1 MSIATSSDVRPSD
14 GADEVPMVQ
23 LLTPEGKRVDDPEYG
38 SYLADVDDAQLRE
51 FYRQMVL
58 VRRVDNEGTAL
69 QRQGQLGLWA
79 PVLGQEATQIGTGLA
94 TSPQDYIFPTY
105 REHGVAMMRG
115 VPPETLLGMFRGVSH
130 GGWDPTENNFH
141 LYTIVIASQTL
152 HAVGYA
158 MGVQRDG
165 AVGTGD
171 AARDTAVMA
180 FFGDGATS
188 QGDTSEAL
196 VFAASYNAPVLFL
209 CQNNQWAI
217 SEPLTRQSR
226 VPLYRRGEGFG
237 VPGVRVDGND
247 VLAMYAVTKA
257 NLDRVRAGEGPRLI
271 EAFTY
276 RMGAHTTADD
286 PTKYR
291 NAADVEVWRRR
302 DPIDRLR
309 TLLETEGIADEAF
322 FTGVDDEADTLA
334 AHVRSACVNMPDPDP
349 TSMFDHAYNGSH
361 PLVDEEKAW
370 LTNYLESFAAEG
382 EGA

>member
-1 MSIATSSDVRPSD
+1 MSIATSSNAPAP
-14 GADEVPMVQ
+14 GGTDEVPMVQ
-23 LLTPEGKRVDDPEYG
+23 LLTPEGTRVDDPEYG
-38 SYLADVDDAQLRE
+38 KYLDDVDDAKLRD

-94 TSPQDYIFPTY
+94 ARPQDYIFPTY

-171 AARDTAVMA
+171 PDRDTAVMA

-188 QGDTSEAL
+188 QGDMNEAL

-217 SEPLTRQSR
+217 SEPLSRQTRI
-226 VPLYRRGEGFG
+226 PLYRRGEGFG

-247 VLAMYAVTKA
+247 VLAVYAVTQA
-257 NLDRVRAGEGPRLI
+257 NLERVRAGEGPRLV
-271 EAFTY
+271 ESFTY

-291 NAADVEVWRRR
+291 TAADVEVWRRR

-309 TLLETEGIADEAF
+309 ILLETDGIADKEF
-322 FTGVDDEADTLA
+322 FTAVDDEADELA
-334 AHVRSACVNMPDPDP
+334 ARVRSACVNMPDPDP
-349 TSMFDHAYNGSH
+349 TSMFEHAYNGPHS
-361 PLVDEEKAW
+361 LVDEEKAW
-370 LTNYLESFAAEG
+370 MTDYLESFASEG
-382 EGA
+382 EVD